1 MNEANIIL
9 NGRILELLT
18 QSHFLIGVLDNQTMS
33 EAIKTVFCSSMLIQ
47 ITNGET
53 LIVLISIHIFVK
65 LMLVSSFFSNKSIP
79 LCLFLFLL
87 RLIKTHLSTG
97 VFSVNTINF
106 RGRGNQEHTIYRHR

>member
-1 MNEANIIL
+1 
-9 NGRILELLT
+9 
-18 QSHFLIGVLDNQTMS
+18 
-33 EAIKTVFCSSMLIQ
+33 MLIQ

-87 RLIKTHLSTG
+87 RLIKTHLSTV
-97 VFSVNTINF
+97 VFSKNIQSTDIGTIGHNTWNEDEQSETNNNKKQAHRKLKRKGTVHVFVLLHFRVN
-106 RGRGNQEHTIYRHR
+106 E